1 MQKKGEGMQ
10 VKFLR
15 RMKNVKEGF
24 SSSLRSLRKG
34 RAAAAATENPLGD
47 YPSPFSAKLV
57 LGTPALSERRGY
69 GTDVCVC
76 VASAEGRKHFE
87 ASSCVTQQR
96 MHTHPTRY
104 LQHHVIAT

>member
-1 MQKKGEGMQ
+1 MHAAGDLAGADRHEMQKKGEGMQ

-57 LGTPALSERRGY
+57 LGASKLSEQCGYGMDVCLRRARASAALGRRGAA
-69 GTDVCVC
+69 C
-76 VASAEGRKHFE
+76 SW
-87 ASSCVTQQR
+87 
-96 MHTHPTRY
+96 
-104 LQHHVIAT
+104 